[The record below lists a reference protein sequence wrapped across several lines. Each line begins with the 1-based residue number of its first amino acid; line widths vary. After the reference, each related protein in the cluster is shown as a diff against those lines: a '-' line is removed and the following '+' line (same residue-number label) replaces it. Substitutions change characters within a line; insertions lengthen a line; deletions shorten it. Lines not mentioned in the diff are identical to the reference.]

1 MAAQLP
7 TIGIIIITLAGFLV
21 SATLKILSGYNQT
34 QKFSL
39 KLAFTTGGMPSS
51 HSSTVTAL
59 TASIFMHS
67 GLSATF
73 VLSLFFSIIVMMD
86 AAGVRRQTGK
96 QGALLNAIIAAEG
109 LTKSDL
115 YGEDAVSDEQDNAL
129 ERFNENMGHTPKEVI
144 AGAFI
149 GLVVALGI
157 FFVERMMM
165 TYF

>member
-1 MAAQLP
+1 MAFQLP

-21 SATLKILSGYNQT
+21 SATLKVLSGYNQT
-34 QKFSL
+34 QEFSL

-51 HSSTVTAL
+51 HSATVTAL
-59 TASIFMHS
+59 TVSIFMHS
-67 GLSATF
+67 GLTATF
-73 VLSLFFSIIVMMD
+73 VLSFFFSVIVMLD
-86 AAGVRRQTGK
+86 AAGVRRQTGQ

-109 LTKSDL
+109 LTKRDL
-115 YGEDAVSDEQDNAL
+115 YGEDSVTDEQDNIL
-129 ERFNENMGHTPKEVI
+129 EKFNENMGHSVKEVI

-157 FFVERMMM
+157 FFVEMLMM

>member
-1 MAAQLP
+1 MVAQLP
-7 TIGIIIITLAGFLV
+7 TIGIFIITFAGFMV

-59 TASIFMHS
+59 AASIFMHEGVTS
-67 GLSATF
+67 TF
-73 VLSLFFSIIVMMD
+73 ILTLVFAGIVMLD
-86 AAGVRRQTGK
+86 AAGVRNQTGK
-96 QGALLNAIIAAEG
+96 QGKLLNAIVDAEG
-109 LTKSDL
+109 LTKEDL
-115 YGEDAVSDEQDNAL
+115 YGPDSVADGEDGKI
-129 ERFNENMGHTPKEVI
+129 ERFNEYAGHTPKEVV

-157 FFVERMMM
+157 FFVERVLMNYM
-165 TYF
+165 